1 MTRSEDIKSCCA
13 AAYSSDAVALLLGDS
28 YHPGGAALTRRL
40 ATLVNLRPAQRVA
53 DIASGPGAT
62 AKLLAV
68 EYDVIVDG
76 VDFAERAVQRAQT
89 AAARLGLTDRI
100 QFHVGDAERIPLPDN
115 TFDAVITECAFCTFP
130 DKAAAAAEFGRI
142 LRPGGRI
149 GLADVT
155 MADAGLTDELSTLA
169 AWVACVADAKPITRY
184 CEILDD
190 VGLRALHT
198 ESHDDA
204 LVRMIDQIEARLHL
218 LRMTQKDVANAAG
231 IDIDKVLE
239 FVDLTRRAVDDRLLG
254 YALIVAEKP
263 RPS

>member
-1 MTRSEDIKSCCA
+1 MTRAEDIKSCCA

-40 ATLVNLRPAQRVA
+40 ATLLNLRSAQRVA
-53 DIASGPGAT
+53 DVASGPGTT
-62 AKLLAV
+62 ARLLTT

-76 VDFAERAVQRAQT
+76 VDFAGPAVQRARQT
-89 AAARLGLTDRI
+89 TAQLGLGDRI
-100 QFHVGDAERIPLPDN
+100 QFHIGDAERIPLLDN
-115 TFDAVITECAFCTFP
+115 TFDAVLTECAFCTFP
-130 DKAAAAAEFGRI
+130 DKEAAAAEFGRI

-155 MADAGLTDELSTLA
+155 VADAGLPDELSTLA
-169 AWVACVADAKPITRY
+169 AWVACVADAQPIKRY
-184 CEILDD
+184 CQILDD

-198 ESHDDA
+198 ETHDDA

-218 LRMTQKDVANAAG
+218 MQMTQQDVVIAAG
-231 IDIDKVLE
+231 IDVDKVLE
-239 FVDLTRRAVDDRLLG
+239 FIDVARRAIADRLLG
-254 YALIVAEKP
+254 YALVVAEKP